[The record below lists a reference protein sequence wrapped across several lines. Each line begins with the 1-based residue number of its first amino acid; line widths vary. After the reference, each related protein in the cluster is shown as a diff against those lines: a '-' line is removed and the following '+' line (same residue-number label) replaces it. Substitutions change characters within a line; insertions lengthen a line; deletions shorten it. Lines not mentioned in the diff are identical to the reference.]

1 VSAEFRKEGGKVT
14 GDFVSAVP
22 GSGKTETLI
31 NKCYELMVEQGVEN
45 VVAITFTD
53 RASEELIDR
62 LKKRALKDE
71 RFDIIRQLPTSN
83 VGTIHNFCSRIVRK
97 YGSEIGIPWSFRV
110 MDELESFNFLE
121 KSVRNYII
129 GVRNESRM
137 TEEGMILGRILD
149 AFETDIEQ
157 VIRDCTDIMEAQK
170 GYLDY
175 MIFKNQ
181 SFFTRYSRD
190 VFDEG
195 VMKEISTKFRI
206 SLIPGLVSLLTSF
219 SIHYQEIKQKA
230 RLMDFDDLLLYTL
243 KIMDSKGEEIAKKFR
258 YVLVDEFQ
266 DTDELQIAI
275 FERFWSHG
283 SSFFVVGDL
292 NQSIYSFR
300 GAHPAAQ
307 RRFSERISNKVTLKT
322 NRRSG
327 KNLIAF
333 FNKFFPSLVEYEPM
347 EGFSD
352 HEGGAYLYVEDD
364 KIQAV
369 AEIVKNK
376 IREGEAPGDIAIL
389 SRISTD
395 FFNLKRILKN
405 EGVDC
410 VLISGESILKS
421 QEGLD
426 LLSVV
431 RYLADPGDQ
440 VAQVGLLLS
449 PLFGMTVSDL
459 AREKGKFGEII
470 DSKLGRYRE
479 SLKSERIDFVLNR
492 ILLREG
498 YVSALLGSNGGTER
512 TSRLNRILELLSS
525 HVSNYGGN
533 AQSVAEWLENAS
545 NSKESG
551 PIEDLLED
559 RTRVKIM
566 TIHQAKGL
574 EFNTVIVYDLRPG
587 IDREKYYSDEY
598 AGLVVKRDKDFITSP
613 SRKIVGKSER
623 HSFSLNEE
631 TRIMYVAFTRAKND
645 LHVIV
650 AEKDLKEEK
659 VAKKGDDLISI
670 LQRTIGLWKG
680 NDAKE
685 RNEAITR
692 ISMIPSKVTKTE
704 PIAHKEET
712 KSKEDV
718 GPVENVQLDVQDDED
733 NELAIEQFLREKG
746 DRIKELR
753 IFSKG
758 SRVTISEGGIRIYE
772 DMRISNSYFVKNGK
786 IEYIL

>member
-1 VSAEFRKEGGKVT
+1 MA

-31 NKCYELMVEQGVEN
+31 KKCYELMEEQGVES

-62 LKKRALKDE
+62 LKKRALKDG
-71 RFDIIRQLPTSN
+71 RPDLVRQLPTSN

-97 YGSEIGIPWSFRV
+97 YGSEIGIPWYFRV
-110 MDELESFNFLE
+110 MDDLESFNLLE

-129 GVRNESRM
+129 RIRNEKKVS
-137 TEEGMILGRILD
+137 EEGLILGRILEG
-149 AFETDIEQ
+149 FETDIEQ

-175 MIFKNQ
+175 MIFTNQ
-181 SFFTRYSRD
+181 SFFTSYSRG
-190 VFDEG
+190 VFDEA
-195 VMKEISTKFRI
+195 VMKEISSKLKV
-206 SLIPGLVSLLTSF
+206 SLIPELVSLLTSF
-219 SIHYQEIKQKA
+219 AIYYQETKQRE

-258 YVLVDEFQ
+258 YILVDEFQ

-275 FERFWSHG
+275 FEKFWTHG

-307 RRFSERISNKVTLKT
+307 RRFSERITNQVTLKT

-327 KNLIAF
+327 KNLITF
-333 FNKFFPSLVEYEPM
+333 FNKFFPSLMEYEPM

-352 HEGGAYLYVEDD
+352 HEGGAYFYVEDE
-364 KIQAV
+364 KVQAV
-369 AEIVKNK
+369 AEIVKKK

-395 FFNLKRILKN
+395 FFNLKRLLKQ

-426 LLSVV
+426 ILSIV

-449 PLFGMTVSDL
+449 PIFGMTVSDL
-459 AREKGKFGEII
+459 MKSKDRFRETLDAKIGK
-470 DSKLGRYRE
+470 YRE
-479 SLKSERIDFVLNR
+479 ELRSERIDFLLNK
-492 ILLREG
+492 IVLREG
-498 YVSALLGSNGGTER
+498 YISALLGMKGGSER
-512 TSRLNRILELLSS
+512 VSRLSRILELVSS
-525 HVSNYGGN
+525 HVSGYGGN
-533 AQSVAEWLENAS
+533 AQSVAEWLQNAG

-559 RTRVKIM
+559 RTRVKVM

-574 EFNTVIVYDLRPG
+574 EFNTVVVYDLRPG
-587 IDREKYYSDEY
+587 TDRGKYYSDEY
-598 AGLVVKRDKDFITSP
+598 AGLVVKKDKDFVTSP
-613 SRKIVGKSER
+613 SRKIIGKSER

-631 TRIMYVAFTRAKND
+631 SRIMYVAFTRAKSD
-645 LHVIV
+645 LHVII
-650 AEKDLKEEK
+650 AEKDLKEERL
-659 VAKKGDDLISI
+659 AKKGEDLISI
-670 LQRTIGLWKG
+670 LQRTIGLWKESG
-680 NDAKE
+680 SRE
-685 RNEAITR
+685 RSEAIMKM
-692 ISMIPSKVTKTE
+692 SMIPSKVSKTE
-704 PIAHKEET
+704 PIALKERQQNM
-712 KSKEDV
+712 D
-718 GPVENVQLDVQDDED
+718 NVQTIEIVRSSTQRDDD
-733 NELAIEQFLREKG
+733 NELAINQFLKEKG
-746 DRIKELR
+746 DRVKELR
-753 IFSKG
+753 IFSNG
-758 SRVTISEGGIRIYE
+758 SRVTISANGVRIYE
-772 DMRISNSYFVKNGK
+772 DVPSSNSYFVKDGK
-786 IEYIL
+786 IEFVL